1 MNKLLIYFS
10 LFLIFSCSQKQ
21 GKEKI
26 AKITIVD
33 KYESIDQQK
42 NNVKPYLI
50 WFELEQVQNNTYRL
64 RTFIE
69 SNDTL
74 ELLSPSTHEEYTRN
88 FKISFPENSFITMN
102 HNKEVFKEHK
112 TQTTSFLNTMKV
124 KTMYEQQII
133 INNKKD
139 FELSGE
145 VSFEVDS
152 NSNTE
157 KAPFTIARHHGNLQV
172 FGTGC

>member
-10 LFLIFSCSQKQ
+10 LFLIFSCSQRKE
-21 GKEKI
+21 KEKI
-26 AKITIVD
+26 AKITTVD
-33 KYESIDQQK
+33 KYESMNQSEMIT
-42 NNVKPYLI
+42 KPYSI
-50 WFELEQVQNNTYRL
+50 WFELQQVENNRYRL
-64 RTFIE
+64 KTFIE
-69 SNDTL
+69 SNNTEDFIPL
-74 ELLSPSTHEEYTRN
+74 DTHEDYTRN
-88 FKISFPENSFITMN
+88 FNISFPINTFISTN
-102 HNKEVFKEHK
+102 QNKEIFREHK
-112 TQTTSFLNTMKV
+112 TYTTSFLNTMKV

-145 VSFEVDS
+145 VSFEIGS

-157 KAPFTIARHHGNLQV
+157 KVPFTIARHYGNIQV